1 MARRFKRGGHSQ
13 VTHETIEEVTIG
25 GFEVTIEFQRRSV
38 WTHDPAYGADAD
50 GRRGMAVD
58 FLDEDEAIDGSVV
71 VRFADTG
78 AVLDGPASLAEADRI
93 VAEWMKA
100 NQAEPEGGDEEGDD
114 CDRRYEEWRD
124 RQLERDDDRGDW

>member
-58 FLDEDEAIDGSVV
+58 FLDEDEVVEGSIVA
-71 VRFADTG
+71 RFADTG

-93 VAEWMKA
+93 VREWMRA
-100 NQAEPEGGDEEGDD
+100 HGPEVEDQGPDDD
-114 CDRRYEEWRD
+114 CDRAFEEWRD
-124 RQLERDDDRGDW
+124 RRDEDRGDW